1 MSKKLRTS
9 LVLVALFLMGLPTY
23 GQTKEEMRLAV
34 DVLKGKDTSESQ
46 EWAVQL
52 LEESL
57 ETERDAFALNVLSIA
72 YLHGLG
78 TEADTLKAV
87 AYMEE
92 SGAAGYKLAYHN
104 LGMFYKYATNGKQDF
119 VKAYEA
125 FSKGALTGSAT
136 CCYDAGFMLY
146 KGLGCQQDY
155 AAAVDLFRQAADR
168 DHASALFMLG
178 LCYRNGYGVERDSER
193 AKFYLERAAKL
204 NNADAMEELLKE
216 EPENNPN
223 RRFVN
228 VDASMEVPEM
238 MPDIEP
244 YLPDNR
250 SAIAG
255 TYRGILVTYDW
266 SGENVISEKPL
277 AVNMN
282 EKDGNF
288 DGLWIQGNDTIFFR
302 AGATDQGELKFDSTE
317 VVLYDRYSDDYK
329 ALYKFEK
336 ADISYFDN
344 SLSGQLRLYSMEEM
358 EPERPM
364 YIYLKRDGNSADEPS
379 EDGNGKIYSYPNPF
393 ESQVT
398 LKFEL
403 AENVSSAQIHLYS
416 QAGINK
422 QNFNLGALSAGEHA
436 FTITP
441 DIAEDIYIVHVIA
454 GKYKYQTIIFR
465 KR

>member
-1 MSKKLRTS
+1 MRKKLQTN
-9 LVLVALFLMGLPTY
+9 LLLVALFLIGLPTY
-23 GQTKEEMRLAV
+23 GQTREEMRLAV
-34 DVLKGKDTSESQ
+34 DVLKGKDTSNSK

-72 YLHGLG
+72 YLHGIG
-78 TEADTLKAV
+78 VEPDTMKAV

-92 SGAAGYKLAYHN
+92 SGAMGFKLAYHN
-104 LGMFYKYATNGKQDF
+104 LGMFYKYATDGKQDF

-125 FSKGALTGSAT
+125 FNKGALAGSAS
-136 CCYDAGFMLY
+136 CCYDTGFMLY

-155 AAAVDLFRQAADR
+155 TAAVELFRQAADQ

-193 AKFYLERAAKL
+193 ANFYLERAAQL
-204 NNADAMEELLKE
+204 NNRDAMEELLKE
-216 EPENNPN
+216 EPENNPH

-228 VDASMEVPEM
+228 VDASMEVPAT
-238 MPDIEP
+238 MPDIAP
-244 YLPDNR
+244 YIPDNK

-255 TYRGILVTYDW
+255 NYEGILVTYDW
-266 SGENVISEKPL
+266 SGENVISERPL
-277 AVNMN
+277 IVNMK
-282 EKDGNF
+282 EKNDRF
-288 DGLWIQGNDTIFFR
+288 DGSWIQDSDTILFQ
-302 AGATDQGELKFDSTE
+302 ATATKLGELKFDSTE

-336 ADISYFDN
+336 ADIAYNDH
-344 SLSGQLRLYSMEEM
+344 SLSGQLRLYSLEEM

-364 YIYLKRDGNSADEPS
+364 YVYLRKEILS
-379 EDGNGKIYSYPNPF
+379 ENEMSEENGSRIYSYPNPF
-393 ESQVT
+393 ISQVT

-403 AENVSSAQIHLYS
+403 KENVPSAQIHLYS
-416 QAGINK
+416 QSGINK
-422 QNFNLGALSAGEHA
+422 QNYELGALSAGEQT

-441 DIAEDIYIVHVIA
+441 NIFEDTYIVHVIA